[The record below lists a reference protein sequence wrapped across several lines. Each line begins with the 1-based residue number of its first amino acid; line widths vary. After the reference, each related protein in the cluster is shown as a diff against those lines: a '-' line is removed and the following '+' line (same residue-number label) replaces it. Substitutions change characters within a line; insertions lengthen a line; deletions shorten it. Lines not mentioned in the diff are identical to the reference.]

1 MNRPVAAPELSSL
14 DLNLFLV
21 LHTVLDEGSVT
32 RAAKKLR
39 VTQSAVSNG
48 LARLREL
55 LGDPLFVRHGR
66 GLVPTP
72 RAQDLAPVM
81 RRAMAE
87 LKKAVDGADFV
98 PETSKRRFTLC
109 WSDAQTIAH
118 LPSLL
123 SRFSQSLP
131 NATLRI
137 VTVDYLLATN
147 GLAMGDIDV
156 AVGPE
161 ESART
166 RSGAAPLVAAGGAVR
181 ASFASCNCAC
191 SAASRCA
198 CS

>member
-1 MNRPVAAPELSSL
+1 
-14 DLNLFLV
+14 
-21 LHTVLDEGSVT
+21 
-32 RAAKKLR
+32 
-39 VTQSAVSNG
+39 
-48 LARLREL
+48 
-55 LGDPLFVRHGR
+55 FVRHGR

-72 RAQDLAPVM
+72 RAQELAPVM

-87 LKKAVDGADFV
+87 LQKAVDGADFV

-131 NATLRI
+131 KATLRI

-161 ESART
+161 QAAVPPLLCESMYTEEIVLAAR
-166 RSGAAPLVAAGGAVR
+166 RDHA
-181 ASFASCNCAC
+181 
-191 SAASRCA
+191 
-198 CS
+198 